1 MTNRTRALFE
11 EAMQLDPEERAQ
23 LTGLLIDSL
32 DPGCDEGVEEAW
44 AREIERR
51 LAEVE
56 AGTARLVS
64 WEELRAR
71 LYNDP
76 VAPGAP

>member
-1 MTNRTRALFE
+1 MTNRTHELFE
-11 EAMQLDPEERAQ
+11 EAMQLGPEERAK

-44 AREIERR
+44 AREIDRR

-56 AGTARLVS
+56 AGTAHLVS

-71 LYNDP
+71 LYSDS
-76 VAPGAP
+76 VTPGAP